1 MSSRDWRVNCGL
13 RSADRRGRRA
23 GAPGECSVWGA
34 RRTDGRWCRKASGRR
49 CAVRAHPPWT
59 LPAVSQ
65 MGAAPN
71 PRTLTGR
78 SGASSHVLRF
88 PLRAFLRFPGCP
100 PGSSPS
106 SAFLWFPFVRR
117 SLVRSLRPLPG
128 SGSPSVSRRV
138 PFPLGNLHVSPAV
151 GRFRRRRSQAAGT
164 KVTSSAS
171 TTSPGSRDPP
181 ALQMGSGCARW
192 DAATESPV
200 KDTAPSGRVS
210 LCARAMRASALSG
223 RRMTETRGHEVR
235 SERGSALAIGGRRR
249 RGGGNAGRERRWR
262 SINRTVVAAASST
275 IAGAIA
281 SAAAASARRSGAG
294 LRPGAGAGDQV
305 TMTDSHHPALRMA
318 PSSRRQCPRENCT
331 CRSCQRLWPLRAAG

>member
-1 MSSRDWRVNCGL
+1 
-13 RSADRRGRRA
+13 
-23 GAPGECSVWGA
+23 
-34 RRTDGRWCRKASGRR
+34 
-49 CAVRAHPPWT
+49 
-59 LPAVSQ
+59 

-71 PRTLTGR
+71 PRALTGR

-117 SLVRSLRPLPG
+117 SPVRSLRPLPG
-128 SGSPSVSRRV
+128 SGSPRFPSGF
-138 PFPLGNLHVSPAV
+138 PFPWAIFTLALPRAGSAGVGPRQQGPRSPALP
-151 GRFRRRRSQAAGT
+151 R
-164 KVTSSAS
+164 
-171 TTSPGSRDPP
+171 PP
-181 ALQMGSGCARW
+181 RLDRAIRPHCQMGSGWARW

-200 KDTAPSGRVS
+200 TSGRQAQDIAAPEPPISVRRRARLATGPCVFSSHAPLKDIAPSGTVS
-210 LCARAMRASALSG
+210 LCARVLRASARSG

-235 SERGSALAIGGRRR
+235 SGRGSALAIGGRRR

-305 TMTDSHHPALRMA
+305 TVTDSHHPALRTA

-331 CRSCQRLWPLRAAG
+331 CRSCHRLWPLRAAG